1 MATPTGALSSTTPFM
16 IGGDDKAKSE
26 YFDAIQKTL
35 TALEARTQQGPNP
48 FQVGA
53 ALLDPGR
60 TGHFSEAAG
69 KASGVIAAQQE
80 RQREAELPI
89 AQMRAQLAGQK
100 YEVENQGK
108 ALQLLSSTLGVAP
121 AQVESVLSSGNVTPD
136 VAAKLAKIYPMVAQL
151 SPKVGEIVKGTFTM
165 NAELNKTQL
174 DRDRF
179 TAEQK
184 QRLVTNAVEDRKLGM
199 LDTELRAKY
208 GDDVVAFMPQGKLYE
223 PPKPTPAPTT
233 AGAPAPQAA
242 LPGAAPT
249 LPGAA
254 PSASA
259 VPPVVMPLVA
269 QQQANQMPTPAVTA
283 QPPVPGQAPVSS
295 GRADLAGVPLAAQ
308 AEILKKRVEDADKPF
323 NDKRAELLTY
333 TPQLIGQSNT
343 NLRQL
348 YDIANKKPQI
358 FALMQEEGLI
368 SGILTAA
375 QEGVQAQAGSYQAR
389 LGLPVKQFLEKVKL
403 EKEDQQAVRDV
414 SRILGAEFLSNVKAN
429 KGLLGINPTDNDA
442 RLLAAPMVN
451 IEDSSKAVQI
461 WAKQQL
467 LMNNQR
473 KDLYNSF
480 SEFTQRAGPAA
491 PIRPYFSPGS
501 EYDRINR
508 EYEQLRDELYK
519 LSNQFKPK

>member
-1 MATPTGALSSTTPFM
+1 MAQTGALPPASPFM

-35 TALEARTQQGPNP
+35 TALEARTQQGPNL

-53 ALLDPGR
+53 AFLDPGR

-69 KASGVIAAQQE
+69 KASGVIGQYQDKQLEQQ
-80 RQREAELPI
+80 LPI

-121 AQVESVLSSGNVTPD
+121 AQVETALASGTMTPD
-136 VAAKLAKIYPMVAQL
+136 TAAKLAQIYPMIAQL
-151 SPKVGEIVKGTFTM
+151 SPKVAEIVKSTFNM
-165 NAELNKTQL
+165 QNEIGKLGL
-174 DRDRF
+174 DREKF
-179 TAEQK
+179 VAEQK
-184 QRLVTNAVEDRKLGM
+184 QRLVINAMEDRKLGM
-199 LDTELRAKY
+199 QDTELRAKY
-208 GDDVVAFMPQGKLYE
+208 GDDVIAFMPQGKLYE
-223 PPKPTPAPTT
+223 PPKPIPAPTT
-233 AGAPAPQAA
+233 AGAPAPQPA

-254 PSASA
+254 PSAST

-283 QPPVPGQAPVSS
+283 QPPIPGQAPVSAAK
-295 GRADLAGVPLAAQ
+295 ADLAGVPLAAQ
-308 AEILKKRVEDADKPF
+308 ADIQKRRIEEADKPYIE
-323 NDKRAELLTY
+323 KRNELLTY
-333 TPQLIGQSNT
+333 TPQLIGQSNS

-348 YDIANKKPQI
+348 FDIASKKPQI
-358 FALMQEEGLI
+358 FALMQKEGFI

-389 LGLPVKQFLEKVKL
+389 LGLPVKQFLERVKL
-403 EKEDQQAVRDV
+403 EEEDQQSVRDV
-414 SRILGAEFLSNVKAN
+414 GRILGAEFLSNVKAN

-442 RLLAAPMVN
+442 RLLAAPNVN
-451 IEDSSKAVQI
+451 IEDSSKAVQL

-473 KDLYNSF
+473 KELYNSF
-480 SEFTQRAGPAA
+480 SEFTQKAGPAA

>member
-1 MATPTGALSSTTPFM
+1 MAQTGALPPAAPFM
-16 IGGDDKAKSE
+16 IGGDDRAKSE

-35 TALEARTQQGPNP
+35 TALEARTQQGPNL

-53 ALLDPGR
+53 AFLDPGR
-60 TGHFSEAAG
+60 TGNFGEALG
-69 KASGVIAAQQE
+69 RASGVVGQYQDK
-80 RQREAELPI
+80 QRESELPI

-121 AQVESVLSSGNVTPD
+121 AQVEGVLSSGNVTPD

-174 DRDRF
+174 ERQKF
-179 TAEQK
+179 EAEQG
-184 QRLVTNAVEDRKLGM
+184 QRKISNALEDRKMGM
-199 LDTELRAKY
+199 GEAELIAKY
-208 GDDVVAFMPQGKLYE
+208 GADVVALMPSGKRLGDM
-223 PPKPTPAPTT
+223 PAPAPT
-233 AGAPAPQAA
+233 GASVPAPQAA
-242 LPGAAPT
+242 LPGAAPA

-254 PSASA
+254 PAP

-269 QQQANQMPTPAVTA
+269 QQQANQPPTPAVTA
-283 QPPVPGQAPVSS
+283 QPSLPVPGQAPA
-295 GRADLAGVPLAAQ
+295 GAGKPELAGVPLAAQ
-308 AEILKKRVEDADKPF
+308 ADILKRRVEEADKPYIE
-323 NDKRAELLTY
+323 KRAELLTY

-348 YDIANKKPQI
+348 FDIASKKPQI
-358 FALMQEEGLI
+358 FALMQEEGVI
-368 SGILTAA
+368 AGILTAA

-403 EKEDQQAVRDV
+403 EKEDQQSVRDV
-414 SRILGAEFLSNVKAN
+414 GRILGSEFLSNVKAN

-451 IEDSSKAVQI
+451 IEDSSKAVQL

-473 KDLYNSF
+473 KELYKSF
-480 SEFTQRAGPAA
+480 SEFTQKAGPAA

>member
-1 MATPTGALSSTTPFM
+1 MAQTGALPSSTPFL
-16 IGGDDKAKSE
+16 IGGDDKAKTE

-35 TALEARTQQGPNP
+35 AALEARTQQGPNW
-48 FQVGA
+48 FQIAGA
-53 ALLDPGR
+53 VLDPGR
-60 TGHFSEAAG
+60 TGSFYEGASKAANVMG
-69 KASGVIAAQQE
+69 AQQE
-80 RQREAELPI
+80 KQREAQLPI

-121 AQVESVLSSGNVTPD
+121 AQVEAALSSGNMTPD
-136 VAAKLAKIYPMVAQL
+136 MAAKLAQIYPMVAQL
-151 SPKVGEIVKGTFTM
+151 SPKVGDIVKGTFTM
-165 NAELNKTQL
+165 QNEMGKLNL

-179 TAEQK
+179 GAEQK
-184 QRLVTNAVEDRKLGM
+184 QRLVINAMEDRKLGM
-199 LDTELRAKY
+199 QDTELRAKY
-208 GDDVVAFMPQGKLYE
+208 GDDIIPFMPSGKLYE
-223 PPKPTPAPTT
+223 PPKPIPAPTT
-233 AGAPAPQAA
+233 AGAPAPQSA
-242 LPGAAPT
+242 LPGAAST

-254 PSASA
+254 PSASTA
-259 VPPVVMPLVA
+259 PPVVMPLVA

-283 QPPVPGQAPVSS
+283 QPTVPGQAPVTS

-348 YDIANKKPQI
+348 FDIASKKPQI
-358 FALMQEEGLI
+358 FALMQKEGFI
-368 SGILTAA
+368 SGVLTAA

-389 LGLPVKQFLEKVKL
+389 LGLPVKDFLQKVVL
-403 EKEDQQAVRDV
+403 NEEDQQSVRDV
-414 SRILGAEFLSNVKAN
+414 GRILGAEFLSNVKAN
-429 KGLLGINPTDNDA
+429 KGLLGMNPTDNDA

-451 IEDSSKAVQI
+451 IDDSSKAVQL

-473 KDLYNSF
+473 KELYNSF
-480 SEFTQRAGPAA
+480 SEFSQKAGPAA
-491 PIRPYFSPGS
+491 SIRPYFSPGS

-508 EYEQLRDELYK
+508 EYEQLRDQLYK
-519 LSNQFKPK
+519 LSNTFKPK

>member
-1 MATPTGALSSTTPFM
+1 MAQTGALPPASPFM

-35 TALEARTQQGPNP
+35 TALEARTQQGPNW

-60 TGHFSEAAG
+60 TGNFGEAAG
-69 KASGVIAAQQE
+69 RAAGVIGAQQE
-80 RQREAELPI
+80 KQNEAQLPI

-108 ALQLLSSTLGVAP
+108 ALQLLSSTLGVSP
-121 AQVESVLSSGNVTPD
+121 AQVETALSSGTMTPD
-136 VAAKLAKIYPMVAQL
+136 VAAKLAQIYPMIAQL
-151 SPKVGEIVKGTFTM
+151 SPKVAEIVKGTFNM
-165 NAELNKTQL
+165 HNEMGKLGL
-174 DRDRF
+174 DREKF

-199 LDTELRAKY
+199 QDTELRAKY
-208 GDDVVAFMPQGKLYE
+208 GDDIIPLMPSGKLYT
-223 PPKPTPAPTT
+223 PPPANVQPPP

-242 LPGAAPT
+242 LPGAAPA

-254 PSASA
+254 PST

-269 QQQANQMPTPAVTA
+269 QQQANQMPTPAVNA
-283 QPPVPGQAPVSS
+283 QPPLPVPGQAPAAV
-295 GRADLAGVPLAAQ
+295 GKPELAGVPLAAQ
-308 AEILKKRVEDADKPF
+308 AEIAKRRVEEADKPF
-323 NDKRAELLTY
+323 IEKRAELLTY
-333 TPQLIGQSNT
+333 TPQLLGQSNT

-348 YDIANKKPQI
+348 FDIANKKPQI

-473 KDLYNSF
+473 KELYNSF
-480 SEFTQRAGPAA
+480 SEFTQKAGPAA

-508 EYEQLRDELYK
+508 EYEQLRDQLYK
-519 LSNQFKPK
+519 LSNQFKPQ

>member
-1 MATPTGALSSTTPFM
+1 MAQTGALPSSTPFL
-16 IGGDDKAKSE
+16 IGGDDKAKTE

-35 TALEARTQQGPNP
+35 AALEARTQQGPNL

-60 TGHFSEAAG
+60 TGNFGEALG
-69 KASGVIAAQQE
+69 RASGVVGQYQE
-80 RQREAELPI
+80 KQREAELPI

-208 GDDVVAFMPQGKLYE
+208 GDDVVAIMPQGKLYE

-283 QPPVPGQAPVSS
+283 QPPVPGQAPVTS

-308 AEILKKRVEDADKPF
+308 AEILKKRVEDSDKPF
-323 NDKRAELLTY
+323 NDKRTELLTY
-333 TPQLIGQSNT
+333 TPQLVGQSNT

-348 YDIANKKPQI
+348 FDIASKKPQI
-358 FALMQEEGLI
+358 FALMQKEGLI
-368 SGILTAA
+368 SGLLTAA
-375 QEGVQAQAGSYQAR
+375 QEGAQAQAGSYQVR
-389 LGLPVKQFLEKVKL
+389 IGLPVKDFLQKVVLK
-403 EKEDQQAVRDV
+403 EEDQQSVRDV
-414 SRILGAEFLSNVKAN
+414 GRILGAEFLSNVKAN
-429 KGLLGINPTDNDA
+429 KGLLGMNPTDNDA

-451 IEDSSKAVQI
+451 IDDSSKAVQM
-461 WAKQQL
+461 WANQQL

-480 SEFTQRAGPAA
+480 SEFSQKAGPAA
-491 PIRPYFSPGS
+491 SIRPYFSPGS

-519 LSNQFKPK
+519 LSNTFKPK

>member
-1 MATPTGALSSTTPFM
+1 MAQTGALPSSTPFM
-16 IGGDDKAKSE
+16 LGGDDKAKSE

-35 TALEARTQQGPNP
+35 AALEARTQQGPNL

-60 TGHFSEAAG
+60 TGNFGEAVGRAAG
-69 KASGVIAAQQE
+69 VVGQYQEKQNEAQ
-80 RQREAELPI
+80 LPI

-108 ALQLLSSTLGVAP
+108 ALQLLSATLGVAP
-121 AQVESVLSSGNVTPD
+121 AQVEGVLSSGNVTPD
-136 VAAKLAKIYPMVAQL
+136 VAAKLAQIYPMVAQL

-165 NAELNKTQL
+165 QNEMGKLNL

-208 GDDVVAFMPQGKLYE
+208 GDDVVAIMPQGKLYE
-223 PPKPTPAPTT
+223 PPKPIPAPTT

-242 LPGAAPT
+242 LPGAVPA

-254 PSASA
+254 PAP
-259 VPPVVMPLVA
+259 VLPVVMPLVA
-269 QQQANQMPTPAVTA
+269 QQQAGQIPAPAVNA
-283 QPPVPGQAPVSS
+283 QPPLPVPGQAPVSAAK
-295 GRADLAGVPLAAQ
+295 ADLAGVPLAAQ
-308 AEILKKRVEDADKPF
+308 ADIQKRRIEEADKPF
-323 NDKRAELLTY
+323 NEKRAELLTY
-333 TPQLIGQSNT
+333 TPQLLGQSNS

-348 YDIANKKPQI
+348 FDIASKKPQI
-358 FALMQEEGLI
+358 FALMQEEGFI
-368 SGILTAA
+368 SGVLTAA

-414 SRILGAEFLSNVKAN
+414 GRILGAEFLSNVKAN

-451 IEDSSKAVQI
+451 IDDSSKAVQM

-473 KDLYNSF
+473 KELYNSF
-480 SEFTQRAGPAA
+480 SEFSQKAGPAA
-491 PIRPYFSPGS
+491 SIRPYFSPGS

-508 EYEQLRDELYK
+508 EYEQLRNELYK

>member
-1 MATPTGALSSTTPFM
+1 MAQTGALPPASPFM

-35 TALEARTQQGPNP
+35 TALEARTQQGPNL

-53 ALLDPGR
+53 AFLDPGR

-80 RQREAELPI
+80 KQREAELPI

-121 AQVESVLSSGNVTPD
+121 AQVETALASGTMTPD
-136 VAAKLAKIYPMVAQL
+136 TAAKLAQIYPMIAQL
-151 SPKVGEIVKGTFTM
+151 SPKVAEIVKGTFNM
-165 NAELNKTQL
+165 QNELGKSDLERKKFNAE
-174 DRDRF
+174 
-179 TAEQK
+179 EG
-184 QRLVTNAVEDRKLGM
+184 QRKITNALADRKEGM
-199 LDTELRAKY
+199 NEAELIAKY
-208 GDDVVAFMPQGKLYE
+208 GADVVELMPGGKRLVDT
-223 PPKPTPAPTT
+223 KPVPAP

-242 LPGAAPT
+242 LPGAAPA

-254 PSASA
+254 PSS

-269 QQQANQMPTPAVTA
+269 QQQANKLPTPAVNA
-283 QPPVPGQAPVSS
+283 QPPLPVPGQAPV
-295 GRADLAGVPLAAQ
+295 GAGKPELAGVPLAAQ
-308 AEILKKRVEDADKPF
+308 ADILKRRVEEADKPYIE
-323 NDKRAELLTY
+323 KRAELLTY
-333 TPQLIGQSNT
+333 TPQLLGQSNT

-348 YDIANKKPQI
+348 FDIASKKPQI
-358 FALMQEEGLI
+358 FALMQEEGVI
-368 SGILTAA
+368 AGILTAA

-403 EKEDQQAVRDV
+403 DKDDQQSVRDV
-414 SRILGAEFLSNVKAN
+414 GRILGSEFLSNVKAN

-451 IEDSSKAVQI
+451 IEDSSKAVQL

-473 KDLYNSF
+473 KELYNSF
-480 SEFTQRAGPAA
+480 SEFTQKAGPAA